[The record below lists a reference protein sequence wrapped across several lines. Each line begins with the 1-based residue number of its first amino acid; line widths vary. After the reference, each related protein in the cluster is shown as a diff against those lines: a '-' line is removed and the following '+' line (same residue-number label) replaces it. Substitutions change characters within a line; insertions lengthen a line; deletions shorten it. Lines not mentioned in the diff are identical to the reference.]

1 MGTPSGSASWNCPCL
16 HFASS
21 FQPNFAFRPSRLRR
35 KSRVPL
41 DQRLKIL
48 FERIDILHFEAQ
60 MVHVARFDAGPF
72 VIAYRPRRN
81 HQGYSTVGEIM
92 TGVIARFL

>member
-1 MGTPSGSASWNCPCL
+1 MVLSTKSMARAVRLAAGGNIDGHSVGIGELELPL
-16 HFASS
+16 FALCQQ

-60 MVHVARFDAGPF
+60 MVHVARFDAGAF
-72 VIAYRPRRN
+72 VVAY
-81 HQGYSTVGEIM
+81 
-92 TGVIARFL
+92 